1 MVQLCLLI
9 NIRTININMIT
20 IRFNDRV
27 KIKDIILIDD
37 ISMMII
43 NSNSIQLN
51 INLNQIILLAQPDYF
66 LLKRMPNSIIELF
79 ILIDIKE
86 VRTLNAFNFFF
97 PFQLHVI
104 TQQTL
109 HIHLIQHY
117 LFHNLLIVII
127 YTVSFVALELF

>member
-1 MVQLCLLI
+1 
-9 NIRTININMIT
+9 MIT

-104 TQQTL
+104 TQ
-109 HIHLIQHY
+109 
-117 LFHNLLIVII
+117 
-127 YTVSFVALELF
+127 